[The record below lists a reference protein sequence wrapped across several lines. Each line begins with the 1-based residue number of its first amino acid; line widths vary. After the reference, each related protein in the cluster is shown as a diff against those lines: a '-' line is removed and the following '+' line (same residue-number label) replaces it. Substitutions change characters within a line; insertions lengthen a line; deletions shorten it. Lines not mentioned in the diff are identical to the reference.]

1 MFSGNDLLLLQ
12 VCRCI
17 IFRSPNKMLLHTKFL
32 FTILSLHFSFCLFI
46 CATYCFVLKL
56 KQRKRVSL
64 QRRYGFSAMLSL

>member
-17 IFRSPNKMLLHTKFL
+17 IFRSPNKMLLHTKF
-32 FTILSLHFSFCLFI
+32 FSFCLFI